1 MRILDWASLG
11 GAGRAAA
18 LRRPAASRAAGL
30 RRKVAAIVA
39 DVRRRGDEAVRAFT
53 ERHDGAALKSLNA
66 TPAERR
72 AALRALAPADLAAMK
87 EAVRRVAAFH
97 RLQAPRPYS
106 TEIGR
111 GVLCQRRFVP
121 IERVGLYVPGGSAP
135 LPSTV
140 IMLGVPALI
149 AGCPVKALATP
160 PRRDGSVDPH
170 ILAAAEL
177 VGIVDVFKMGGA
189 QAIAALAYGTR
200 TVPKTDKIFGP
211 GNPWVTEAKIQVA
224 ADPDGAAC
232 DFPAGPFEV
241 LVIADSSADP
251 GFVAADLL
259 AQAEHGPDSQV
270 LLVSDSPALLRA
282 AAAELERQLPLLP
295 RAVIARA
302 ALLKSRLIRV
312 SELRQALALSN
323 LYAPEHLILNVR
335 NARRWL
341 GDVVNAG
348 SVFIGPWSP
357 ESVGDYAAGPNHCLP
372 TYGFA
377 RAYGGLSVESF
388 MKSMTTQELT
398 AQGLRRL
405 GPVVERLAA
414 IEGLGAHKEAVS
426 LRLRRLKE
434 RR

>member
-1 MRILDWASLG
+1 MKILDWASLG
-11 GAGRAAA
+11 ETGRAAA
-18 LRRPAASRAAGL
+18 LRRPAASSSVAL

-39 DVRRRGDEAVRAFT
+39 DVRRRGDEAVRSLT
-53 ERHDGAALKSLNA
+53 KRHDGATLKSLRV
-66 TPAERR
+66 TPAELR
-72 AALRALAPADLAAMK
+72 AAHGAVAPADLEAMK
-87 EAVRRVAAFH
+87 EAVRRVRGFH
-97 RLQAPRPYS
+97 RLQLPRPYS
-106 TEIGR
+106 TQIGQ
-111 GVLCQRRFVP
+111 GILCERRFVP
-121 IERVGLYVPGGSAP
+121 IQRVGLYVPGGTAP

-140 IMLGVPALI
+140 IMLGVPASL
-149 AGCPVKALATP
+149 AGCPITALATP
-160 PRRDGSVDPH
+160 PRRDGSIDPH
-170 ILAAAEL
+170 ILAAAGL
-177 VGIVDVFKMGGA
+177 VGIEDVFKMGGA
-189 QAIAALAYGTR
+189 QAIAALAFGTR

-224 ADPDGAAC
+224 ADPEGAAC
-232 DFPAGPFEV
+232 DFPAGPSEV
-241 LVIADSSADP
+241 LVIADAAANP
-251 GFVAADLL
+251 AFVAADLL

-270 LLVSDSPALLRA
+270 LLLSDSPALLSA

-295 RAVIARA
+295 RAAIARE

-312 SELRQALALSN
+312 RDLGQALALSN

-335 NARRWL
+335 KARRWL

-398 AQGLRRL
+398 AQGLGRL

-426 LRLRRLKE
+426 IRLRRPKE
-434 RR
+434 RS